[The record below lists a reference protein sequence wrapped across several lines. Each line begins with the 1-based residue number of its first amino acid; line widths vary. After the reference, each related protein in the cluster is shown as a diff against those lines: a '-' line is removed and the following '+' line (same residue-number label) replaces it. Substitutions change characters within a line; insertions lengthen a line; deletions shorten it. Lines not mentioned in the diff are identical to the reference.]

1 MLKGFDEDLAAIE
14 LPDEIKNQVLEL
26 ANKRTEGLIN
36 KNSEL
41 LEKVTQK
48 ETLTASEKAKLAELE
63 KFQAQAEIKA
73 AEDAQNW
80 DETKKLISEGYEK
93 QLAEVTSKLSNY
105 ENEITTYKID
115 NALMKELDG
124 VSINPAMK
132 DTVFKAMKA
141 DAILADGQ
149 AMISEKPL
157 SEYVQEWSQTDT
169 GKAFCLAP
177 ENNNG
182 GGQGGDQSVGS
193 KGKSYK
199 EMTVSE
205 KAAYLKNKK

>member
-63 KFQAQAEIKA
+63 KFQASALQQQEVDKGNYQAALEMSKTEAQKQLDALA
-73 AEDAQNW
+73 AELNNY
-80 DETKKLISEGYEK
+80 KSE
-93 QLAEVTSKLSNY
+93 V
-105 ENEITTYKID
+105 TTYKVD
-115 NALMKELDG
+115 NALLKELDG
-124 VSINPAMK
+124 VKINPAMK

-141 DAILADGQ
+141 DANLVDGK
-149 AMISEKPL
+149 AMIGEKSL

-169 GKAFCLAP
+169 GKAFCLADV
-177 ENNNG
+177 N
-182 GGQGGDQSVGS
+182 QGGEGRGGDKPPAQSTPQS
-193 KGKSYK
+193 NLAQRLKAKGL
-199 EMTVSE
+199 T
-205 KAAYLKNKK
+205 